1 MSDPVGH
8 QGPAASG
15 PAAAAGD
22 ADRASGAA
30 NARTAENAQNA
41 QTTENVEY
49 RVAHLHD
56 RLAAEEL
63 GELGVRAEIRA
74 GAIALTGTV
83 PSAACRESVLRIAR
97 EELAGLTV
105 HTDIVVAETTR
116 PDHAEE
122 L

>member
-15 PAAAAGD
+15 PAPAAGD
-22 ADRASGAA
+22 P
-30 NARTAENAQNA
+30 ENA
-41 QTTENVEY
+41 EY
-49 RVAHLHD
+49 RVAHLQE

-74 GAIALTGTV
+74 GTVAVTGTV
-83 PSAACRESVLRIAR
+83 PSARCRETVLRVAR

-105 HTDIVVAETTR
+105 HTDVVVAQTTR

>member
-8 QGPAASG
+8 RGPAASG
-15 PAAAAGD
+15 PAPAAG
-22 ADRASGAA
+22 RPGGSGHP
-30 NARTAENAQNA
+30 EQP
-41 QTTENVEY
+41 ENVEY
-49 RVAHLHD
+49 RVAHLQD

-63 GELGVRAEIRA
+63 GELGVRAEVRA

-83 PSAACRESVLRIAR
+83 PSAQCRETVLRIAR

-105 HTDIVVAETTR
+105 HADIVVADTTR

>member
-15 PAAAAGD
+15 PASAAGD
-22 ADRASGAA
+22 RDDAGH
-30 NARTAENAQNA
+30 AEHAGSTGSTETSQNA
-41 QTTENVEY
+41 AY
-49 RVAHLHD
+49 RVAHLQE
-56 RLAAEEL
+56 RLAAGEL
-63 GELGVRAEIRA
+63 GELGVRAELRA
-74 GAIALTGTV
+74 GSVALTGTV
-83 PSAACRESVLRIAR
+83 PSAQCRDAVLRLAR

-105 HTDIVVAETTR
+105 HTDLVVAETTR

>member
-15 PAAAAGD
+15 PAAGAPGRPEKSGD
-22 ADRASGAA
+22 PGH
-30 NARTAENAQNA
+30 
-41 QTTENVEY
+41 VEY
-49 RVAHLHD
+49 RVAHLQE

-63 GELGVRAEIRA
+63 GELGVRAEVRA

-83 PSAACRESVLRIAR
+83 PSAQCRETVLRLAR
-97 EELAGLTV
+97 QELAGLTV
-105 HTDIVVAETTR
+105 HADVVVAETTR

>member
-8 QGPAASG
+8 QGPAAGG
-15 PAAAAGD
+15 PASAGG
-22 ADRASGAA
+22 SPE
-30 NARTAENAQNA
+30 TPEIP
-41 QTTENVEY
+41 ENVEY
-49 RVAHLHD
+49 RVAHLQE

-74 GAIALTGTV
+74 GAVAVTGTV
-83 PSAACRESVLRIAR
+83 PSARCRETVLRVAC

-105 HTDIVVAETTR
+105 HTDVVVAETSS

>member
-8 QGPAASG
+8 RGPAASG
-15 PAAAAGD
+15 PAPAAGEP
-22 ADRASGAA
+22 
-30 NARTAENAQNA
+30 ENP
-41 QTTENVEY
+41 ENPEY
-49 RVAHLHD
+49 RVAHLQD

-63 GELGVRAEIRA
+63 GELGVRAEFRA
-74 GAIALTGTV
+74 GTIALTGTV
-83 PSAACRESVLRIAR
+83 PSARCRETVLRIAR

-105 HTDIVVAETTR
+105 HADVVVAETTR

>member
-1 MSDPVGH
+1 MSDPVAPREGT
-8 QGPAASG
+8 GG
-15 PAAAAGD
+15 
-22 ADRASGAA
+22 
-30 NARTAENAQNA
+30 
-41 QTTENVEY
+41 NVEY

-74 GAIALTGTV
+74 GAIAVTGTV
-83 PSAACRESVLRIAR
+83 PSAQCRETLLRVVR
-97 EELAGLTV
+97 EELTGLTV
-105 HTDIVVAETTR
+105 HTDIVVAATTG

>member
-15 PAAAAGD
+15 PASAAGD
-22 ADRASGAA
+22 RDDAEHAGHAES
-30 NARTAENAQNA
+30 TESTENAA
-41 QTTENVEY
+41 Y
-49 RVAHLHD
+49 RVAHLQE

-63 GELGVRAEIRA
+63 GELGVRAELRA
-74 GAIALTGTV
+74 GAVALTGTV
-83 PSAACRESVLRIAR
+83 PSAQCRDAVLRLAR

-105 HTDIVVAETTR
+105 HTDVVVAETTR